1 MKIYRKWAL
10 PINVSEEWNVG
21 SELAKHRIYE
31 IWRNI
36 DLFPCDDYGLRV
48 PIGYKD
54 IHEKYKKNK
63 NKKKIFCFGGSTTF
77 GWYVPYEDSY
87 PHQLEILHSEKIA
100 FFNVGI
106 CGSDISQNLY
116 LLLDLIRIGLIPD
129 EVIFLDGINEKQ
141 GFIQSASNRDNYEF
155 KTNSYD
161 YLIGKINKTKSNKI
175 KRLINKIFKRKK
187 IDNSKFLKFT
197 RNQATEYIL
206 SYQIIRKI
214 CKSYSIKDYFFLQP
228 TLWDVVDKKYDLD
241 DEEIKRKTYLE
252 KLYKII
258 LSYKNK
264 KIIKLSDNNLSKINS
279 NMFIDW
285 QHLDADGYLEL
296 AKIIKNY

>member
-1 MKIYRKWAL
+1 MKIYRKWGL

-36 DLFPCDDYGLRV
+36 DLFPCDNYGLRV

-54 IHEKYKKNK
+54 INEKFKKNM

-77 GWYVPYEDSY
+77 GWYVSYEDSY
-87 PHQLEILHSEKIA
+87 PHQLEILNSEKIA

-141 GFIQSASNRDNYEF
+141 GFIQSVSDKDNYEF

-161 YLIGKINKTKSNKI
+161 YLFGKINKSKPNKI
-175 KRLINKIFKRKK
+175 KRLMNKIFERKK

-197 RNQATEYIL
+197 LNQAKEYLL
-206 SYQIIRKI
+206 SYQVI
-214 CKSYSIKDYFFLQP
+214 
-228 TLWDVVDKKYDLD
+228 
-241 DEEIKRKTYLE
+241 
-252 KLYKII
+252 
-258 LSYKNK
+258 
-264 KIIKLSDNNLSKINS
+264 
-279 NMFIDW
+279 
-285 QHLDADGYLEL
+285 
-296 AKIIKNY
+296 